1 MPKRYSSL
9 KLIIYV
15 AAASIIVAGLV
26 AIDSILLPYLYGS
39 LPEQHNLHQLQ
50 HYITD
55 IVVITLGVLAAV
67 YTIARVSKIEVFL
80 SSYLHRFSALHQ
92 VVRWAAFAPDTGLAF
107 VRADGKIAAIT
118 PFLDKLAEKKS
129 GSTALGEYYFDVYP
143 DNLAR
148 TLKDLVEQARAAKTV
163 AAIDIPDWSN
173 YCAQKVGPAV
183 VYITPAFNDETFE
196 GFIIVVRNTAD
207 VQSAVNSAIY
217 YQMHYQILFDT
228 VPIGVGVFRPSIASD
243 GSVDGYMLESNAA
256 FKKAVEGMT
265 LPVNEPLSTVWP
277 TFFQQDALRDAFSET
292 LSTGHPVR
300 CDFFSP
306 ALGKHFEGVLAPL
319 PGGRL
324 LGMVT
329 DQTELRLNE
338 HKVLAL
344 NDQLQRTLAGQSKH
358 MANILEDIQHFNQA
372 TADIVETHLEQ
383 LRQVIP
389 KLNEEDAEVLSTV
402 SAGLYQNLNQM
413 LRYHNVANMPFNET
427 ALLHPAEV
435 VTRLLEAL
443 GNRFPDICFQVG
455 SLPGVVAN
463 REVLTSILEQLMVS
477 LAQLPVLD
485 GPARI
490 AVGSHRD
497 FLSTN
502 ITVSG
507 WGFDSGQIF
516 LETPTERQKL
526 DWTITSDL
534 DLATAR
540 RMVTKHGGDLY
551 IGPTEDGTGVE
562 LSFSIGSPPA

>member
-1 MPKRYSSL
+1 
-9 KLIIYV
+9 
-15 AAASIIVAGLV
+15 
-26 AIDSILLPYLYGS
+26 
-39 LPEQHNLHQLQ
+39 
-50 HYITD
+50 
-55 IVVITLGVLAAV
+55 
-67 YTIARVSKIEVFL
+67 
-80 SSYLHRFSALHQ
+80 
-92 VVRWAAFAPDTGLAF
+92 
-107 VRADGKIAAIT
+107 
-118 PFLDKLAEKKS
+118 
-129 GSTALGEYYFDVYP
+129 
-143 DNLAR
+143 
-148 TLKDLVEQARAAKTV
+148 
-163 AAIDIPDWSN
+163 
-173 YCAQKVGPAV
+173 
-183 VYITPAFNDETFE
+183 
-196 GFIIVVRNTAD
+196 
-207 VQSAVNSAIY
+207 
-217 YQMHYQILFDT
+217 
-228 VPIGVGVFRPSIASD
+228 
-243 GSVDGYMLESNAA
+243 MLESNGA
-256 FKKAVEGMT
+256 FKKALEGIT

-277 TFFQQDALRDAFSET
+277 TFFQQDELREAISET
-292 LSTGHPVR
+292 LTTGNPVR

-389 KLNEEDAEVLSTV
+389 KLKEEDAEVLSAV

-427 ALLHPAEV
+427 SLLYPAEV

-443 GNRFPDICFQVG
+443 GNRFPDICFHVG

-477 LAQLPVLD
+477 LAQLPVID

-516 LETPTERQKL
+516 LETPAERQKL

-540 RMVTKHGGDLY
+540 RMVTKHGGELF
-551 IGPTEDGTGVE
+551 IGPTEDGKGVE